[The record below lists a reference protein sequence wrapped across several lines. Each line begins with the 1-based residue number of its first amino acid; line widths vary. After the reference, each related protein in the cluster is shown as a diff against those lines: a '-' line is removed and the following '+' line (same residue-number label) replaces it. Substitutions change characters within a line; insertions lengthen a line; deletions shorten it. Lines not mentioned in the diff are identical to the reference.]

1 MARNKYGDVCYF
13 CGKHMKPG
21 YRRYEIHHG
30 EWVIRCPKCASNR
43 VVRDT
48 DREALRVTG
57 GKK

>member
-1 MARNKYGDVCYF
+1 
-13 CGKHMKPG
+13 MKPG